1 MIIKK
6 LIRAKQFSQ
15 LFLNFKKLKNT
26 TALALENAYLME
38 IGYINSIEKGAPLT
52 KSGNPIPWLTY
63 SFIYFIQDRLK
74 PEMSILE
81 FGSGNSTLYWSK
93 RVKTV
98 ESIEHDPAWYE
109 KVKSM
114 NLPKNV
120 NVSLKKIGDNGDY
133 TKFSKTPD
141 ISNFSI
147 ILVDGVERVS
157 CLKNNYIFLEDNGVM
172 VLDDS
177 EREDYLPGI
186 NFLIDKGFKKLDFWG
201 LAPGVLN
208 HKCTSIFYKE
218 NNCLGL

>member
-6 LIRAKQFSQ
+6 LKRIKQFSQ
-15 LFLNFKKLKNT
+15 LFLNYKKLKRT
-26 TALALENAYLME
+26 TALALENAYLNE
-38 IGYINSIEKGAPLT
+38 VGYIKSIEKGTPYS
-52 KSGNPIPWLTY
+52 KYGEPIPWLTY

-93 RVKTV
+93 RLKKV
-98 ESIEHDPAWYE
+98 ESIEHDLTWFE
-109 KVKSM
+109 KFTSKD
-114 NLPKNV
+114 LPQNV
-120 NVSLKKIGDNGDY
+120 NITLKKIQNDEY
-133 TKFSKTPD
+133 TIFSKSSKNVKFSV
-141 ISNFSI
+141 
-147 ILVDGVERVS
+147 ILIDGIKRVK
-157 CLKNNYIFLEDNGVM
+157 CIKNNYKLLEDNGVM

-177 EREDYLPGI
+177 ERDYYLPGMD
-186 NFLIDKGFKKLDFWG
+186 FLISKGFKKIDFWG

>member
-1 MIIKK
+1 MEKFNR
-6 LIRAKQFSQ
+6 LKQFAR
-15 LFLNFKKLKNT
+15 LFLNYKKLKKT
-26 TALALENAYLME
+26 TALALEKAYLFE
-38 IGYINSIEKGAPLT
+38 TGYIKSIEKGAPLT
-52 KSGNPIPWLTY
+52 KSGDPIPWLTY
-63 SFIYFIQDRLK
+63 SFVYFIQERLK

-93 RVKTV
+93 RVNTV

-114 NLPKNV
+114 NLPKNA
-120 NVSLKKIGDNGDY
+120 NVSLKKVAKGGDY
-133 TKFSKTPD
+133 TKFSKIPDTPK
-141 ISNFSI
+141 FSI

-157 CLKNNYIFLEDNGVM
+157 CLKNNYTLLEDNGVM

-177 EREDYLPGI
+177 EREDYLTGI
-186 NFLIDKGFKKLDFWG
+186 NFLIEKGFKKLDFWG

-208 HKCTSIFYKE
+208 HKSTSIFYKE